1 MLARALPSWIPGQ
14 IQGERFMLSAKT
26 WLWSI
31 TGIVYAFFV
40 IWYTD
45 FGGPLTPEEIAYYE
59 QRLVQSGASAEERER
74 IGRFMRED
82 DGSQFIM
89 VNLLDL
95 SDAPPT
101 LAATGADAPASA
113 LLAHY
118 MEHMYPALL
127 SRASHPVFAGA
138 AVFSLLDVAGIQG
151 ADHWDQAAL
160 MRYRSRRDLMA
171 IASDPAFNGRHEYK
185 LAALTKTLAFPVNTT
200 LYFHDLRVMMMLIG
214 LSLAALIDLLFLR
227 PRGQDY

>member
-1 MLARALPSWIPGQ
+1 
-14 IQGERFMLSAKT
+14 MLSAKT

-101 LAATGADAPASA
+101 LAATGADAPA
-113 LLAHY
+113 
-118 MEHMYPALL
+118 
-127 SRASHPVFAGA
+127 
-138 AVFSLLDVAGIQG
+138 
-151 ADHWDQAAL
+151 
-160 MRYRSRRDLMA
+160 
-171 IASDPAFNGRHEYK
+171 
-185 LAALTKTLAFPVNTT
+185 
-200 LYFHDLRVMMMLIG
+200 
-214 LSLAALIDLLFLR
+214 
-227 PRGQDY
+227 